1 MATGLHVKK
10 GDRVKVLA
18 GKDKGTIGEIIGVDV
33 KARRVTVAGVNI
45 VKRHRKDR
53 QDTSTRGGVIKGGI
67 LSSEAPIDASNVA
80 LVVRDKSNAEVPTR
94 VRYERRQVTKKRPD
108 GSEYQGWRSVRIA
121 VKTGKEI

>member
-1 MATGLHVKK
+1 MATQLHVKK

-18 GKDKGTIGEIIGVDV
+18 GKDKGTIGEIIAIDR
-33 KARRVTVAGVNI
+33 KAGRVTVSGVNI

-53 QDTSTRGGVIKGGI
+53 QDNSGRNNIIKGGI
-67 LSSEAPIDASNVA
+67 LSSEAPIDVSNVA
-80 LVVRDKSNAEVPTR
+80 LVVRDKNNAEVTTR

-108 GSEYQGWRSVRIA
+108 GSQYEGWRSVRIA

>member
-1 MATGLHVKK
+1 MAGSLHVKK

-18 GKDKGTIGEIIGVDV
+18 GKDKGVIGEVIAIDP
-33 KARRVTVAGVNI
+33 KARRVTVSGVNI

-53 QDTSTRGGVIKGGI
+53 QDTSGRNQVIKGGI

-80 LVVRDKSNAEVPTR
+80 LVVRVEGKDVATR
-94 VRYERRQVTKKRPD
+94 VRYERREVTKKRPD
-108 GSEYQGWRSVRIA
+108 GSEYQGYRSYRIA

>member
-1 MATGLHVKK
+1 
-10 GDRVKVLA
+10 LA
-18 GKDKGTIGEIIGVDV
+18 GKDKGTIGEIIAIDP

-53 QDTSTRGGVIKGGI
+53 QDTSGRNQVIKGGI

-80 LVVRDKSNAEVPTR
+80 LVVRVDGQEMATR
-94 VRYERRQVTKKRPD
+94 VRYERREVTKKRPD
-108 GSEYQGWRSVRIA
+108 GSEYKGTRSYRIA